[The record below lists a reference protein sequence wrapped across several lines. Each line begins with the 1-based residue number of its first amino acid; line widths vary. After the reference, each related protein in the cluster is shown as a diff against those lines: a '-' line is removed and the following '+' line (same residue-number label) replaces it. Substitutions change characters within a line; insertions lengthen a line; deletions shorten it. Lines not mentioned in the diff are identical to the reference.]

1 MTITAPTGTPRGP
14 TPSDTAIR
22 QLAGA
27 VLALRAAQER
37 LGAADLDAASAALVL
52 GLYEQG
58 NRAVAFGQLRT
69 VFAADAL
76 QVHRLDPGTAAAID
90 ALAADPRELAAGTA
104 PVPAEAM
111 CQGMAPHRT
120 TGAWMQSHLHISG
133 TEARRRLAGAR
144 LLVAPVP
151 PAPGAATEPGAA
163 PGSPAFPI
171 LARAAADGAADVGTL
186 AQLAGKLD
194 SMGPRIA
201 ARPDAANLAE
211 AIERDLARE
220 LGTNEPQHGHKALAD
235 WGAYLAENGAPVTD
249 EEIISRRGMFFKG
262 NRGGCDEYLLRCDP
276 IDSEAIRAFGEA
288 WTNPRSAKLPP
299 TSASS
304 SRSTTGTGIGAPE
317 PDEQPAARESGDTPG
332 NHAPP
337 KTTPAGTSPPETTDP
352 GTAASLAGTPA
363 PAWALAPGTDPAD
376 APRSAWDCGPAAS
389 ENGPS
394 FEGGDRRTSPQ
405 LLLDGIIAA
414 IGGALEGTGV
424 PESGGLRIR
433 IGVLIGYRA
442 LLGQCEDAGITDH
455 GRPISAANIRRLAC
469 NGDLLPALLG
479 EEGEILDL
487 GREVR
492 GFSPAQRKAIAIRDR
507 GCVVPGCRR
516 PASTNEAH
524 HVKPWQEGGETSV
537 DNGANTC
544 SHHHLMI
551 HAGLI
556 TLKMI
561 NGIPYVVARAG
572 QPRGDPERNLYWHP
586 ELRTA
591 GYTPPM
597 FT

>member
-1 MTITAPTGTPRGP
+1 MTTTAPTGTLRGP
-14 TPSDTAIR
+14 ASSGTAIR
-22 QLAGA
+22 QLADA

-37 LGAADLDAASAALVL
+37 LGAADLDAASAALAL

-58 NRAVAFGQLRT
+58 NRAVAFGQLHA

-111 CQGMAPHRT
+111 CPGMAPHRT
-120 TGAWMQSHLHISG
+120 TAAWMQAHLHISA

-144 LLVAPVP
+144 LLVAPAP
-151 PAPGAATEPGAA
+151 PAPGAAAEPGSASG
-163 PGSPAFPI
+163 PPAFPV

-186 AQLAGKLD
+186 AQLAGKLQA
-194 SMGPRIA
+194 MGPRIA

-220 LGTNEPQHGHKALAD
+220 LGTNEPQHGHKALTD

-249 EEIISRRGMFFKG
+249 EEIIARRGMFYKG
-262 NRGGCDEYLLRCDP
+262 RRDGCDEYLVRCDP

-288 WTNPRSAKLPP
+288 WTNPRSSKLPP
-299 TSASS
+299 VSASTT
-304 SRSTTGTGIGAPE
+304 RNTTGTADGPVEPGDAP
-317 PDEQPAARESGDTPG
+317 DATA
-332 NHAPP
+332 
-337 KTTPAGTSPPETTDP
+337 PPETA
-352 GTAASLAGTPA
+352 TAETAPAKAPPPATTNLETTASPAGTPA

-376 APRSAWDCGPAAS
+376 APRSVWDCGPS
-389 ENGPS
+389 TDPSGPGS
-394 FEGGDRRTSPQ
+394 DGEDRRTGPQ

-433 IGVLIGYRA
+433 IGVLIGYRS

-469 NGDLLPALLG
+469 NGDLLPAVLG
-479 EEGEILDL
+479 GEGEILDL

-507 GCVVPGCRR
+507 GCVIPGCRR

-524 HVKPWQEGGETSV
+524 HVKPWVNGGLTSV
-537 DNGANTC
+537 DNGCNIC
-544 SHHHLMI
+544 EHHHLQV

-556 TLKMI
+556 TLQMI
-561 NGIPYVVARAG
+561 SGIPYVIARAG

-597 FT
+597 FTD

>member
-1 MTITAPTGTPRGP
+1 MPTTAPTGTPRGQAH
-14 TPSDTAIR
+14 TDTAIR

-27 VLALRAAQER
+27 VLALRAAQQR
-37 LGAADLDAASAALVL
+37 LGGTDLDAASAALVL

-69 VFAADAL
+69 VFAADAAG
-76 QVHRLDPGTAAAID
+76 VHRLDPGTASQID
-90 ALAADPRELAAGTA
+90 ALAADPRALAEGTA
-104 PVPAEAM
+104 GVPAEVM

-120 TGAWMQSHLHISG
+120 TAAWLQAHLHISA

-144 LLVAPVP
+144 LLVAPAP
-151 PAPGAATEPGAA
+151 PAPGAAAEPGAE

-171 LARAAADGAADVGTL
+171 LARAAEDGSADVGTL

-194 SMGPRIA
+194 AMGPRIA

-211 AIERDLARE
+211 AIEQDLARE
-220 LGTNEPQHGHKALAD
+220 LGTNEPQDGHKALAD

-249 EEIISRRGMFFKG
+249 EEIIARRGMFYKG
-262 NRGGCDEYLLRCDP
+262 QRDGCDEYLLRCDP
-276 IDSEAIRAFGEA
+276 IDSEALRAFGEA
-288 WTNPRSAKLPP
+288 WTNPRSSKLPP
-299 TSASS
+299 VSASTT
-304 SRSTTGTGIGAPE
+304 RNTTGTAEPGDAPDA
-317 PDEQPAARESGDTPG
+317 P
-332 NHAPP
+332 APP
-337 KTTPAGTSPPETTDP
+337 ETATAETTSAKAPPPATTNLETTAPPETTVSP
-352 GTAASLAGTPA
+352 AGTPA

-376 APRSAWDCGPAAS
+376 APRSAWDCGPS
-389 ENGPS
+389 TDPSGSGPDG
-394 FEGGDRRTSPQ
+394 EDRRTGPQ

-433 IGVLIGYRA
+433 IGVLIGYRS

-455 GRPISAANIRRLAC
+455 GRPISAANIRRFAC
-469 NGDLLPALLG
+469 NGDLLPAVLG
-479 EEGEILDL
+479 GEGEILDL

-492 GFSPAQRKAIAIRDR
+492 GFSPAQRRAIAIRDR
-507 GCVVPGCRR
+507 GCVIPGCRR

-524 HVKPWQEGGETSV
+524 HVKPWVNGGLTSV
-537 DNGANTC
+537 DNGCNVC
-544 SHHHLMI
+544 EHHHLQV

-556 TLKMI
+556 ALQMI
-561 NGIPYVVARAG
+561 SGVPYVIARAG

-597 FT
+597 FTD